1 MLRHVYLA
9 LLLIVAGPL
18 AAADDFTSVKLQQDV
33 ETLKQRVQELSRQVE
48 DLQEQL
54 RHAGEQP
61 AKSTGQAAAAKSSTT
76 WLDAGNWKR
85 VQPGMSELEVISIL
99 GLPTSMRTEDG
110 AHILLYATEIGSSG
124 FLSGSVTVR
133 DGQVT
138 GTAQPVLR

>member
-9 LLLIVAGPL
+9 LLLIAAGPL

-48 DLQEQL
+48 ELQEQL
-54 RHAGEQP
+54 RHAGAQP
-61 AKSTGQAAAAKSSTT
+61 KKSTGPAAAATASTT
-76 WLDAGNWKR
+76 WLDAGNWNR
-85 VQPGMSELEVISIL
+85 VRPDMSELEVISIL

-110 AHILLYATEIGSSG
+110 ARILLYATEIGSSG

-133 DGQVT
+133 DGKVMNV
-138 GTAQPVLR
+138 AQPVLR